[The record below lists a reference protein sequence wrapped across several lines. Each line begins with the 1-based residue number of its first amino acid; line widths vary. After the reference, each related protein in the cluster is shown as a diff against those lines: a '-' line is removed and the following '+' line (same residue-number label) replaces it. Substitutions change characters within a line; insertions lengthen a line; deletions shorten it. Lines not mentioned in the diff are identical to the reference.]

1 MIFYIEGVQM
11 DKKIAAVVVTYN
23 RKNDLKKN
31 LKCLKK
37 QTRKI
42 DRIFIIDNASTDGT
56 EDFIRNEINDP
67 NITYIKLDTNIGGS
81 GGFYTGVKVAYEAGY
96 DYIWGMDD
104 DAFPDEEALNEIM
117 KVIDLKR
124 ELACYWSN
132 CNDDREF
139 NNPVKEVKFWM
150 FVGFFI
156 PREIIDEVG
165 FPRSDFFIYHD
176 DSEYSIRIRRHG
188 YKIYKVRDSKIIH
201 RSFEERDKYSKK
213 IFGKEL
219 SLAKLSDW
227 KLYYLVRNSILMYKW
242 SEKGKYNM
250 MLKVLPKLFFKLLI
264 FNKKQINIFVRAY
277 IDGVM
282 NRAGIVLRP

>member
-1 MIFYIEGVQM
+1 M

-104 DAFPDEEALNEIM
+104 DAFPDEEALNQIM

-139 NNPVKEVKFWM
+139 NNHVKEVKFWM

>member
-11 DKKIAAVVVTYN
+11 DKKIAAVVVTCN

-139 NNPVKEVKFWM
+139 NNPVKEVKLWM

-277 IDGVM
+277 VDGVM

>member
-1 MIFYIEGVQM
+1 M